1 MKVATEGEM
10 VDSLMME
17 CCDDCNS
24 PRGERLLSMGPANAG
39 PADAAER
46 KSKTEKKIAEID
58 IKQYHTPCSLD
69 DEN

>member
-10 VDSLMME
+10 VDSFTMAE

-24 PRGERLLSMGPANAG
+24 PRGERLFSIGPANAG

-46 KSKTEKKIAEID
+46 KEQNGE
-58 IKQYHTPCSLD
+58 
-69 DEN
+69 ENSRDLY